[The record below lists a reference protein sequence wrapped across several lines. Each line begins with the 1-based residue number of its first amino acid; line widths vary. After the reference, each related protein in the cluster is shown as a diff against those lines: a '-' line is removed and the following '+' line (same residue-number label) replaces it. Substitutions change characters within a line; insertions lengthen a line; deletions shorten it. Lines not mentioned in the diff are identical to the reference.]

1 MCVIQSRDS
10 NDDDPPQEEPKSS
23 ALRCERKKEGRKS
36 ALKTTRSTMMR
47 CCSTMPTTHA
57 RAAFV
62 AATMHP
68 NNQRRNVAMMRGE
81 TTRLEEEGF
90 GWCLAA
96 QQKPQ
101 LLQQQRRRTK
111 ATTRVAARRRGGGF
125 EDDHHHHHH
134 HSESSPERR
143 KKENAAK
150 KKKNEMSSPIADA
163 DADPRLDHPEMDAP
177 RRESG
182 ASSSSSSFARDQSKA
197 PNDNQQHSKKKKKTP
212 TTKKKNPNATATRT
226 ATTKENVK
234 ISNASATKNGKKTTT
249 AATNA
254 NANVTTKEE
263 EEALPKKEEEE
274 VEDEDQAPKHET
286 TVLSKEQF
294 QMQKKRLELLIEEK
308 EWAVEEARD
317 TSARSS
323 VKLQRV
329 LDYVNAVEA
338 YKELCSSRVP
348 DTVSDF
354 LGNYVNVLCLPKHAK
369 GYDEALSFLGIDF
382 EDLDED
388 DLEIT
393 HEDFMRETEHYMR
406 IEQRYDSERKSAK
419 GSIEDQDE
427 YYDDDDEYYDD
438 DDELLDALLG
448 GDANYIAEMK
458 LPLELHLAQDIDG
471 NWRWLEDDLG
481 RVLRRKPE
489 GDFIFRLMSFEDL
502 MNEGLNVNCL
512 REEVDPNELIDF
524 SKCRSFEDARRAMKE
539 ATDALRNME
548 ADGWVVEKSF
558 SATATSWGASSSG
571 DSTDS
576 VFDIKEEG
584 SGRHL
589 CMTKELRPLRTMSHV
604 DGLHPEE
611 DEKSKREV
619 IRREEAAGAM
629 AKDAFDSFDDNE

>member
-1 MCVIQSRDS
+1 MPAPC
-10 NDDDPPQEEPKSS
+10 
-23 ALRCERKKEGRKS
+23 
-36 ALKTTRSTMMR
+36 TR
-47 CCSTMPTTHA
+47 A
-57 RAAFV
+57 AAFV
-62 AATMHP
+62 AATTTMHP
-68 NNQRRNVAMMRGE
+68 NRRNAMRGGSRLRQGRRRLILDGAKAMSSSSSRGE
-81 TTRLEEEGF
+81 TRLEEEGF
-90 GWCLAA
+90 GCLV
-96 QQKPQ
+96 QQKR
-101 LLQQQRRRTK
+101 LLRQQRRRTK
-111 ATTRVAARRRGGGF
+111 ATRVAARRRGGF
-125 EDDHHHHHH
+125 EDDHHHP
-134 HSESSPERR
+134 ESSPERR

-163 DADPRLDHPEMDAP
+163 DADTRLDPEMDAP

-182 ASSSSSSFARDQSKA
+182 ASSSSSSSSFARDQPKA
-197 PNDNQQHSKKKKKTP
+197 PNDNQQHSKKKKKKAP

-226 ATTKENVK
+226 ATTK
-234 ISNASATKNGKKTTT
+234 NGKKTTT
-249 AATNA
+249 TATNA

-263 EEALPKKEEEE
+263 EDALPKKEEEEEE

-419 GSIEDQDE
+419 GSVEDQDE
-427 YYDDDDEYYDD
+427 YYDDDEDDEYYDD

-448 GDANYIAEMK
+448 GDANYITEMK

-619 IRREEAAGAM
+619 IRREEAAGVM

>member
-1 MCVIQSRDS
+1 MISSGAVRKNNNNNAMIHSSSR
-10 NDDDPPQEEPKSS
+10 S
-23 ALRCERKKEGRKS
+23 AMS
-36 ALKTTRSTMMR
+36 FA
-47 CCSTMPTTHA
+47 CSTSKSGAFQKKMNYAPTSSVGVPL
-57 RAAFV
+57 R
-62 AATMHP
+62 
-68 NNQRRNVAMMRGE
+68 
-81 TTRLEEEGF
+81 
-90 GWCLAA
+90 
-96 QQKPQ
+96 
-101 LLQQQRRRTK
+101 RRRTIGTN
-111 ATTRVAARRRGGGF
+111 AVARGPGGGEFF
-125 EDDHHHHHH
+125 E
-134 HSESSPERR
+134 EEE
-143 KKENAAK
+143 KKYEN
-150 KKKNEMSSPIADA
+150 NQEMSSASSSTNNGSSSSSSSKA
-163 DADPRLDHPEMDAP
+163 SSSSSNNTNGAKNELDPEMDLP
-177 RRESG
+177 RRNNNKDH
-182 ASSSSSSFARDQSKA
+182 AAASSSSSFARE
-197 PNDNQQHSKKKKKTP
+197 QQP
-212 TTKKKNPNATATRT
+212 TKKKSNDTNNNKNNNNNNNATRT
-226 ATTKENVK
+226 MTTKENAT
-234 ISNASATKNGKKTTT
+234 ISNSSVPKRSAKKSGGAITATTMATANNNNTTT
-249 AATNA
+249 NNNTK
-254 NANVTTKEE
+254 TKEE
-263 EEALPKKEEEE
+263 GEETCSSKKEEEDVE
-274 VEDEDQAPKHET
+274 EDEDQAPKHET
-286 TVLSKEQF
+286 TILSKEQF
-294 QMQKKRLELLIEEK
+294 EMQKKRLELLIEEK

-317 TSARSS
+317 NAARSS

-393 HEDFMRETEHYMR
+393 HEDFLRETEHYMR
-406 IEQRYDSERKSAK
+406 IEERYDSERKESG
-419 GSIEDQDE
+419 GSFEDEGE
-427 YYDDDDEYYDD
+427 YYEDDEEEYYE
-438 DDELLDALLG
+438 DDEDLLEALLG

-481 RVLRRKPE
+481 RVLKRKPE

-524 SKCRSFEDARRAMKE
+524 SKCRSFDDARRAMKE
-539 ATDALRNME
+539 ATEALRNME

-558 SATATSWGASSSG
+558 SATAASFGASSSG

-576 VFDIKEEG
+576 VFDIREES

-611 DEKSKREV
+611 DEKCERE
-619 IRREEAAGAM
+619 IHREEAAGAM
-629 AKDAFDSFDDNE
+629 ARDAFDSFDDNE

>member
-1 MCVIQSRDS
+1 
-10 NDDDPPQEEPKSS
+10 
-23 ALRCERKKEGRKS
+23 
-36 ALKTTRSTMMR
+36 MR
-47 CCSTMPTTHA
+47 
-57 RAAFV
+57 
-62 AATMHP
+62 
-68 NNQRRNVAMMRGE
+68 
-81 TTRLEEEGF
+81 RLEEEEGF

-96 QQKPQ
+96 QQQKPQQ
-101 LLQQQRRRTK
+101 LLQQRRRRTK
-111 ATTRVAARRRGGGF
+111 AMTTRVAARRRGGGF
-125 EDDHHHHHH
+125 EDDHHHHH

-182 ASSSSSSFARDQSKA
+182 ASSSSSSSSSFARDQSKA
-197 PNDNQQHSKKKKKTP
+197 PNDNQQHSKKKKKKKTP

-419 GSIEDQDE
+419 GSTEDQDE
-427 YYDDDDEYYDD
+427 YYDDDDDDEYYDD

>member
-1 MCVIQSRDS
+1 M
-10 NDDDPPQEEPKSS
+10 
-23 ALRCERKKEGRKS
+23 
-36 ALKTTRSTMMR
+36 MMR
-47 CCSTMPTTHA
+47 CCSTMPTTH
-57 RAAFV
+57 FV

-68 NNQRRNVAMMRGE
+68 NTQRRNNVAMMMRGE
-81 TTRLEEEGF
+81 TTMRCLEEEGF

-101 LLQQQRRRTK
+101 QLLQQRRRRTK

-125 EDDHHHHHH
+125 EDDHHHHH

-182 ASSSSSSFARDQSKA
+182 ASSSSSSSSSFARDQSKA
-197 PNDNQQHSKKKKKTP
+197 PNDNQQHSKKKKKKTP

-427 YYDDDDEYYDD
+427 YYDDDDDEYYDD

>member
-1 MCVIQSRDS
+1 MLSSTTVRKNNNAVMHSSSR
-10 NDDDPPQEEPKSS
+10 S
-23 ALRCERKKEGRKS
+23 AMS
-36 ALKTTRSTMMR
+36 VA
-47 CCSTMPTTHA
+47 CSTSKSGAFQKKMNYAPTSPSGGVPL
-57 RAAFV
+57 R
-62 AATMHP
+62 
-68 NNQRRNVAMMRGE
+68 
-81 TTRLEEEGF
+81 
-90 GWCLAA
+90 
-96 QQKPQ
+96 
-101 LLQQQRRRTK
+101 RRRTIRTN
-111 ATTRVAARRRGGGF
+111 AVARGPGGGDFF
-125 EDDHHHHHH
+125 E
-134 HSESSPERR
+134 EEE
-143 KKENAAK
+143 KKYEN
-150 KKKNEMSSPIADA
+150 NQQEMSSASSSTNNGSSSSSSSSKASSSSSHVDA
-163 DADPRLDHPEMDAP
+163 GAKNELDPEMDLP
-177 RRESG
+177 RRNNNKEH
-182 ASSSSSSFARDQSKA
+182 AAASSSSSFARE
-197 PNDNQQHSKKKKKTP
+197 QQPTKKESASRDSKKKKVP
-212 TTKKKNPNATATRT
+212 PAATKKKSNDTNKNNNNNNNATRT
-226 ATTKENVK
+226 MTTKENAT
-234 ISNASATKNGKKTTT
+234 ISNSSVPKRSAKKSGGAITATTMATANNNNNTNKNNTK
-249 AATNA
+249 
-254 NANVTTKEE
+254 TKEE
-263 EEALPKKEEEE
+263 GEETCSSKKEEEDVE
-274 VEDEDQAPKHET
+274 EDEDQAPKHET
-286 TVLSKEQF
+286 TILSKEQF
-294 QMQKKRLELLIEEK
+294 ETQKKRLELLIEEK

-317 TSARSS
+317 NAARSS

-393 HEDFMRETEHYMR
+393 HEDFLRETEHYMR
-406 IEQRYDSERKSAK
+406 IEERYDSERKESG
-419 GSIEDQDE
+419 GSVDDEGE
-427 YYDDDDEYYDD
+427 YYEDDEEEYYE
-438 DDELLDALLG
+438 DDEDLLEALLG

-481 RVLRRKPE
+481 RVLKRKPE

-524 SKCRSFEDARRAMKE
+524 SKCRSFDDARRAMKE
-539 ATDALRNME
+539 ATEALRNME

-558 SATATSWGASSSG
+558 SATAASFGASSSG

-576 VFDIKEEG
+576 VFDIREES

-611 DEKSKREV
+611 DEKCERE
-619 IRREEAAGAM
+619 IHREEAAGAM
-629 AKDAFDSFDDNE
+629 ARDAFDSFDDNE

>member
-1 MCVIQSRDS
+1 MLSSTTVRKNNNAVMHSSSR
-10 NDDDPPQEEPKSS
+10 S
-23 ALRCERKKEGRKS
+23 AMS
-36 ALKTTRSTMMR
+36 VA
-47 CCSTMPTTHA
+47 CSTSKSGAFQKKMNYAPTSPLGGVPL
-57 RAAFV
+57 R
-62 AATMHP
+62 
-68 NNQRRNVAMMRGE
+68 
-81 TTRLEEEGF
+81 
-90 GWCLAA
+90 
-96 QQKPQ
+96 
-101 LLQQQRRRTK
+101 RRRTIRTN
-111 ATTRVAARRRGGGF
+111 AVARGPGGGDFF
-125 EDDHHHHHH
+125 E
-134 HSESSPERR
+134 EEE
-143 KKENAAK
+143 KKYEN
-150 KKKNEMSSPIADA
+150 NQQEMSSASSSTNNGSSSSSSSSKASSSSSHVDA
-163 DADPRLDHPEMDAP
+163 GAKNELDPEMDLP
-177 RRESG
+177 RRNNNKDHAA
-182 ASSSSSSFARDQSKA
+182 ASSSSSSFARE
-197 PNDNQQHSKKKKKTP
+197 QQPTKKESASRDSKKKKVP
-212 TTKKKNPNATATRT
+212 PAATKKKSNDTNKNNNNNNATRT
-226 ATTKENVK
+226 MTTKENAT
-234 ISNASATKNGKKTTT
+234 ISNSSVPKRSAKKSSGAITATTMATANNNTTNNNNNTK
-249 AATNA
+249 
-254 NANVTTKEE
+254 TKEE
-263 EEALPKKEEEE
+263 GEETCSSKKEEEDVE
-274 VEDEDQAPKHET
+274 EDEDQAPKHET
-286 TVLSKEQF
+286 TILSKEQF
-294 QMQKKRLELLIEEK
+294 ETQKKRLELLIEEK

-317 TSARSS
+317 NAARSS

-393 HEDFMRETEHYMR
+393 HEDFLRETEHYMR
-406 IEQRYDSERKSAK
+406 IEERYDSERKESG
-419 GSIEDQDE
+419 GSFEDEGE
-427 YYDDDDEYYDD
+427 YYEDDEEEYYE
-438 DDELLDALLG
+438 DDEDLLEALLG

-481 RVLRRKPE
+481 RVLKRKPE

-524 SKCRSFEDARRAMKE
+524 SKCRSFDDARRAMKE
-539 ATDALRNME
+539 ATEALRNME

-558 SATATSWGASSSG
+558 SATAASFGASSSG

-576 VFDIKEEG
+576 VFDIREES

-611 DEKSKREV
+611 DEKCERE
-619 IRREEAAGAM
+619 IHREEAAGAM
-629 AKDAFDSFDDNE
+629 ARDAFDSFDDNE

>member
-1 MCVIQSRDS
+1 
-10 NDDDPPQEEPKSS
+10 
-23 ALRCERKKEGRKS
+23 
-36 ALKTTRSTMMR
+36 
-47 CCSTMPTTHA
+47 MPTTT
-57 RAAFV
+57 
-62 AATMHP
+62 ATMHP
-68 NNQRRNVAMMRGE
+68 NTHRRRNVAMMMRGE
-81 TTRLEEEGF
+81 TTTRLGEEEGF

-96 QQKPQ
+96 QQQKPR

-125 EDDHHHHHH
+125 EDDHHHHH

-182 ASSSSSSFARDQSKA
+182 ASSSSSSSSSSFARDQSKA
-197 PNDNQQHSKKKKKTP
+197 PNDNQQHSKKKKKKTP

-427 YYDDDDEYYDD
+427 YYDDDDDEYYDD

>member
-1 MCVIQSRDS
+1 MISSGAVRKNNNNNAMIHSSSR
-10 NDDDPPQEEPKSS
+10 S
-23 ALRCERKKEGRKS
+23 AMS
-36 ALKTTRSTMMR
+36 FA
-47 CCSTMPTTHA
+47 CSTSKSGAFQKKMNYAPTSSLGVPL
-57 RAAFV
+57 R
-62 AATMHP
+62 
-68 NNQRRNVAMMRGE
+68 
-81 TTRLEEEGF
+81 
-90 GWCLAA
+90 
-96 QQKPQ
+96 
-101 LLQQQRRRTK
+101 RRRTIGTN
-111 ATTRVAARRRGGGF
+111 AVARGPGGGEFF
-125 EDDHHHHHH
+125 E
-134 HSESSPERR
+134 EEE
-143 KKENAAK
+143 KKYEN
-150 KKKNEMSSPIADA
+150 NQQEMSSASSSTNNGSSSSSSSSKASSSSSHVDA
-163 DADPRLDHPEMDAP
+163 GAKNELDPEMDLP
-177 RRESG
+177 RRNNNKDH
-182 ASSSSSSFARDQSKA
+182 AAASSSSSFARE
-197 PNDNQQHSKKKKKTP
+197 QQP
-212 TTKKKNPNATATRT
+212 TKKKSNDTNNNKNNNNNNNATRT
-226 ATTKENVK
+226 MTTKENAT
-234 ISNASATKNGKKTTT
+234 ISNSSVPKRSAKKSGGAITATTMATANNNNNNNNNTK
-249 AATNA
+249 
-254 NANVTTKEE
+254 TKEE
-263 EEALPKKEEEE
+263 GEETCSSKKEEEDVE
-274 VEDEDQAPKHET
+274 EDEDQAPKHET
-286 TVLSKEQF
+286 TILSKEQF
-294 QMQKKRLELLIEEK
+294 EMQKKRLELLIEEK

-317 TSARSS
+317 NAARSS

-393 HEDFMRETEHYMR
+393 HEDFLRETEHYMR
-406 IEQRYDSERKSAK
+406 IEERYDSERKESG
-419 GSIEDQDE
+419 GSFEDEGE
-427 YYDDDDEYYDD
+427 YYEDDEEEYYE
-438 DDELLDALLG
+438 DDEDLLEALLG

-481 RVLRRKPE
+481 RVLKRKPE

-524 SKCRSFEDARRAMKE
+524 SKCRSFDDARRAMKE
-539 ATDALRNME
+539 ATEALRNME

-558 SATATSWGASSSG
+558 SATAASFGASSSG

-576 VFDIKEEG
+576 VFDIREES

-611 DEKSKREV
+611 DEKCERE
-619 IRREEAAGAM
+619 IHREEAAGAM
-629 AKDAFDSFDDNE
+629 ARDAFDSFDDNE

>member
-1 MCVIQSRDS
+1 
-10 NDDDPPQEEPKSS
+10 
-23 ALRCERKKEGRKS
+23 
-36 ALKTTRSTMMR
+36 MMR
-47 CCSTMPTTHA
+47 CCSTMP
-57 RAAFV
+57 FV

-68 NNQRRNVAMMRGE
+68 NNQRRNNVAMMMMRGE
-81 TTRLEEEGF
+81 TTMRRLEEEEGF

-101 LLQQQRRRTK
+101 QLLQQRRRRTK
-111 ATTRVAARRRGGGF
+111 AMTTRVAARRRGGGF
-125 EDDHHHHHH
+125 EDDHHHHH

-182 ASSSSSSFARDQSKA
+182 ASSSSSSSSSFARDQSKA
-197 PNDNQQHSKKKKKTP
+197 PNDNQQHSKKKKKKKTP

-419 GSIEDQDE
+419 GSTEDQDE
-427 YYDDDDEYYDD
+427 YYDDDDDDEYYDD

>member
-1 MCVIQSRDS
+1 
-10 NDDDPPQEEPKSS
+10 
-23 ALRCERKKEGRKS
+23 
-36 ALKTTRSTMMR
+36 
-47 CCSTMPTTHA
+47 MP
-57 RAAFV
+57 FV

-68 NNQRRNVAMMRGE
+68 NTQRRNNVAMMMMRGE
-81 TTRLEEEGF
+81 TTMRRLEEEEGF

-101 LLQQQRRRTK
+101 QLLQQRRRRTK
-111 ATTRVAARRRGGGF
+111 AMTTRVAARRRGGGF
-125 EDDHHHHHH
+125 EDDHHHHH

-182 ASSSSSSFARDQSKA
+182 ASSSSSSSSSFARDQSKA
-197 PNDNQQHSKKKKKTP
+197 PNDNQQHTKKKKKKKTP

-427 YYDDDDEYYDD
+427 YYYDDDDDEYYDD

>member
-1 MCVIQSRDS
+1 
-10 NDDDPPQEEPKSS
+10 
-23 ALRCERKKEGRKS
+23 
-36 ALKTTRSTMMR
+36 MR
-47 CCSTMPTTHA
+47 
-57 RAAFV
+57 
-62 AATMHP
+62 
-68 NNQRRNVAMMRGE
+68 
-81 TTRLEEEGF
+81 RLEEEEGF

-96 QQKPQ
+96 QQQKPQQ
-101 LLQQQRRRTK
+101 LLQQRRRRTK
-111 ATTRVAARRRGGGF
+111 AMTTRVAARRRGGGF
-125 EDDHHHHHH
+125 EDDHHHHH

-182 ASSSSSSFARDQSKA
+182 ASSSSSSSSSFARDQSKA
-197 PNDNQQHSKKKKKTP
+197 PNDNQQHSKKKKKKKTP

-294 QMQKKRLELLIEEK
+294 QMQKTIGAFNRRE
-308 EWAVEEARD
+308 RMG
-317 TSARSS
+317 SRRS
-323 VKLQRV
+323 QRYLGEIFGKV
-329 LDYVNAVEA
+329 TTRVGLRQRRGSD
-338 YKELCSSRVP
+338 KELCSSRVP

-419 GSIEDQDE
+419 GSTEDQDE
-427 YYDDDDEYYDD
+427 YYDDDDDDEYYDD

-458 LPLELHLAQDIDG
+458 LLSNSTSRKTSMGTGDG
-471 NWRWLEDDLG
+471 
-481 RVLRRKPE
+481 
-489 GDFIFRLMSFEDL
+489 
-502 MNEGLNVNCL
+502 
-512 REEVDPNELIDF
+512 
-524 SKCRSFEDARRAMKE
+524 
-539 ATDALRNME
+539 
-548 ADGWVVEKSF
+548 
-558 SATATSWGASSSG
+558 
-571 DSTDS
+571 
-576 VFDIKEEG
+576 
-584 SGRHL
+584 
-589 CMTKELRPLRTMSHV
+589 
-604 DGLHPEE
+604 
-611 DEKSKREV
+611 
-619 IRREEAAGAM
+619 
-629 AKDAFDSFDDNE
+629 

>member
-1 MCVIQSRDS
+1 MSV
-10 NDDDPPQEEPKSS
+10 
-23 ALRCERKKEGRKS
+23 A
-36 ALKTTRSTMMR
+36 
-47 CCSTMPTTHA
+47 CSTSKSGAFQKKMNYAPTSPLGGVPL
-57 RAAFV
+57 R
-62 AATMHP
+62 
-68 NNQRRNVAMMRGE
+68 
-81 TTRLEEEGF
+81 
-90 GWCLAA
+90 
-96 QQKPQ
+96 
-101 LLQQQRRRTK
+101 RRRTIRTN
-111 ATTRVAARRRGGGF
+111 AVARGPGGGDFF
-125 EDDHHHHHH
+125 E
-134 HSESSPERR
+134 EEE
-143 KKENAAK
+143 KKYEN
-150 KKKNEMSSPIADA
+150 NQQEMSSASSSTNNGSSSSSSSSSKASSSSSHVDA
-163 DADPRLDHPEMDAP
+163 GAKNELDPEMDLP
-177 RRESG
+177 RRNNNKDHAA
-182 ASSSSSSFARDQSKA
+182 ASSSSSSFARE
-197 PNDNQQHSKKKKKTP
+197 QQPTKKESASRDSKKKKVP
-212 TTKKKNPNATATRT
+212 PAATTKKSNDTTTNNKNNNNATRT
-226 ATTKENVK
+226 MTTKENAT
-234 ISNASATKNGKKTTT
+234 ISNSSVPKRSAKKSSGAITATTMATANNNNNTNNNNTK
-249 AATNA
+249 
-254 NANVTTKEE
+254 TKEE
-263 EEALPKKEEEE
+263 GEETCSSKKEEEDVE
-274 VEDEDQAPKHET
+274 EDEDQAPKHET
-286 TVLSKEQF
+286 TILCKEQF
-294 QMQKKRLELLIEEK
+294 ETQKKRLELLIEEK

-317 TSARSS
+317 NAARSS

-393 HEDFMRETEHYMR
+393 HEDFLRETEHYMR
-406 IEQRYDSERKSAK
+406 IEERYDSERKESG
-419 GSIEDQDE
+419 GSVEDEGE
-427 YYDDDDEYYDD
+427 YYEDDEEEYYE
-438 DDELLDALLG
+438 DDEDLLEALLG

-481 RVLRRKPE
+481 RVLKRKPE

-524 SKCRSFEDARRAMKE
+524 SKCRSFDDARRAMKE
-539 ATDALRNME
+539 ATEALRNME

-558 SATATSWGASSSG
+558 SATAASFGASSSG

-576 VFDIKEEG
+576 VFDIREES

-611 DEKSKREV
+611 DEKCERE
-619 IRREEAAGAM
+619 IHREEAAGAM
-629 AKDAFDSFDDNE
+629 ARDAFDSFDDNE

>member
-1 MCVIQSRDS
+1 MMLSSTTAMRKNNNAVMHSSSRS
-10 NDDDPPQEEPKSS
+10 AMSVACSTSKSS
-23 ALRCERKKEGRKS
+23 RAFQKKNGLCAHVAFGRS
-36 ALKTTRSTMMR
+36 AFEEAEDDG
-47 CCSTMPTTHA
+47 THA
-57 RAAFV
+57 AGRRRFFEEEEKKYE
-62 AATMHP
+62 
-68 NNQRRNVAMMRGE
+68 NNQQEMSSASSSTNNGSSSSSSSSS
-81 TTRLEEEGF
+81 
-90 GWCLAA
+90 
-96 QQKPQ
+96 
-101 LLQQQRRRTK
+101 K
-111 ATTRVAARRRGGGF
+111 A
-125 EDDHHHHHH
+125 
-134 HSESSPERR
+134 SSS
-143 KKENAAK
+143 
-150 KKKNEMSSPIADA
+150 KKKNE
-163 DADPRLDHPEMDAP
+163 LDPEMDLP
-177 RRESG
+177 RRNNNKDHAA
-182 ASSSSSSFARDQSKA
+182 ASSSSSSFARE
-197 PNDNQQHSKKKKKTP
+197 QQPTKKESASRDSKKKKVP
-212 TTKKKNPNATATRT
+212 PAATKKKSNDTNKNNNNNNATRT
-226 ATTKENVK
+226 MTTKENAT
-234 ISNASATKNGKKTTT
+234 ISNSSVPKRSAKKSSGAITATTMATANNNNTTNNNNTK
-249 AATNA
+249 
-254 NANVTTKEE
+254 TKEE
-263 EEALPKKEEEE
+263 GEETCSSKKEEEDVE
-274 VEDEDQAPKHET
+274 EDEDQAPKHET
-286 TVLSKEQF
+286 TILSKEQF
-294 QMQKKRLELLIEEK
+294 ETQKKRLELLIEEK

-317 TSARSS
+317 NAARSS

-393 HEDFMRETEHYMR
+393 HEDFLRETEHYMR
-406 IEQRYDSERKSAK
+406 IEERYDSERKETG
-419 GSIEDQDE
+419 GSFEDEGE
-427 YYDDDDEYYDD
+427 YYEDDEEEYYE
-438 DDELLDALLG
+438 DDEDLLEALLG

-481 RVLRRKPE
+481 RVLKRKPE

-524 SKCRSFEDARRAMKE
+524 SKCRSFDDARRAMKE
-539 ATDALRNME
+539 ATEALRNME

-558 SATATSWGASSSG
+558 SATAASFGASSSG

-576 VFDIKEEG
+576 VFDIREES

-611 DEKSKREV
+611 DEKCERE
-619 IRREEAAGAM
+619 IHREEAAGAM
-629 AKDAFDSFDDNE
+629 ARDAFDSFDDNE

>member
-1 MCVIQSRDS
+1 
-10 NDDDPPQEEPKSS
+10 
-23 ALRCERKKEGRKS
+23 
-36 ALKTTRSTMMR
+36 MMR
-47 CCSTMPTTHA
+47 CCSTMP
-57 RAAFV
+57 FV

-68 NNQRRNVAMMRGE
+68 NNQRRNNVAMMMMRGE
-81 TTRLEEEGF
+81 TTMRRLEEEEGF

-101 LLQQQRRRTK
+101 QLLQQRRRRTK
-111 ATTRVAARRRGGGF
+111 AMTTRVAARRRGGGF
-125 EDDHHHHHH
+125 EDDHHHH

-182 ASSSSSSFARDQSKA
+182 ASSSSSSSSFARDQSKA
-197 PNDNQQHSKKKKKTP
+197 PNDNQQHSKKKKKKKTP

-427 YYDDDDEYYDD
+427 YYDDDDDDEYYDD

>member
-1 MCVIQSRDS
+1 M
-10 NDDDPPQEEPKSS
+10 
-23 ALRCERKKEGRKS
+23 
-36 ALKTTRSTMMR
+36 MMR
-47 CCSTMPTTHA
+47 CCSTMPTTTT
-57 RAAFV
+57 
-62 AATMHP
+62 ATMHP
-68 NNQRRNVAMMRGE
+68 NTHRRRNVAMMRGE
-81 TTRLEEEGF
+81 TTTRLEEEGF

-96 QQKPQ
+96 QQQKPR

-182 ASSSSSSFARDQSKA
+182 ASSSSSSSSSFARDQSKA
-197 PNDNQQHSKKKKKTP
+197 PNDNQQHSKKKKKKTP

-427 YYDDDDEYYDD
+427 YYDDDDDDDEYYDD

>member
-1 MCVIQSRDS
+1 MISSGAVRKNNNNNAMIHSSSR
-10 NDDDPPQEEPKSS
+10 S
-23 ALRCERKKEGRKS
+23 AMS
-36 ALKTTRSTMMR
+36 FA
-47 CCSTMPTTHA
+47 CSTSKSGAFQKKMNYAPTSSVGVPL
-57 RAAFV
+57 R
-62 AATMHP
+62 
-68 NNQRRNVAMMRGE
+68 
-81 TTRLEEEGF
+81 
-90 GWCLAA
+90 
-96 QQKPQ
+96 
-101 LLQQQRRRTK
+101 RRRTIGTN
-111 ATTRVAARRRGGGF
+111 AVARGPGGGEFF
-125 EDDHHHHHH
+125 E
-134 HSESSPERR
+134 EEE
-143 KKENAAK
+143 KKYEN
-150 KKKNEMSSPIADA
+150 NQEMSSASSSTNNGSSSSSSSKA
-163 DADPRLDHPEMDAP
+163 SSSSSNNTNGAKNELDPEMDLP
-177 RRESG
+177 RRNNNKDH
-182 ASSSSSSFARDQSKA
+182 AAASSSSSFARE
-197 PNDNQQHSKKKKKTP
+197 QQP
-212 TTKKKNPNATATRT
+212 TKKKSNDTNNNKNNNNNNNATRT
-226 ATTKENVK
+226 MTTKENAT
-234 ISNASATKNGKKTTT
+234 ISNSSVPKRSAKKSGGAITATTMATANNNNNNNNNTK
-249 AATNA
+249 
-254 NANVTTKEE
+254 TKEE
-263 EEALPKKEEEE
+263 GEETCSSKKEEEDVE
-274 VEDEDQAPKHET
+274 EDEDQAPKHET
-286 TVLSKEQF
+286 TILSKEQF
-294 QMQKKRLELLIEEK
+294 EMQKKRLELLIEEK

-317 TSARSS
+317 NAARSS

-393 HEDFMRETEHYMR
+393 HEDFLRETEHYMR
-406 IEQRYDSERKSAK
+406 IEERYDSERKESG
-419 GSIEDQDE
+419 GSFEDEGE
-427 YYDDDDEYYDD
+427 YYEDDEEEYYE
-438 DDELLDALLG
+438 DDEDLLEALLG

-481 RVLRRKPE
+481 RVLKRKPE

-524 SKCRSFEDARRAMKE
+524 SKCRSFDDARRAMKE
-539 ATDALRNME
+539 ATEALRNME

-558 SATATSWGASSSG
+558 SATAASFGASSSG

-576 VFDIKEEG
+576 VFDIREES

-611 DEKSKREV
+611 DEKCERE
-619 IRREEAAGAM
+619 IHREEAAGAM
-629 AKDAFDSFDDNE
+629 ARDAFDSFDDNE

>member
-1 MCVIQSRDS
+1 
-10 NDDDPPQEEPKSS
+10 
-23 ALRCERKKEGRKS
+23 
-36 ALKTTRSTMMR
+36 MMR
-47 CCSTMPTTHA
+47 CCSTMP
-57 RAAFV
+57 FV

-68 NNQRRNVAMMRGE
+68 NNQRRNNVAMMMMRGE
-81 TTRLEEEGF
+81 TTVRCLEEEGF

-96 QQKPQ
+96 QQQKPQQ

-111 ATTRVAARRRGGGF
+111 AMTTRVAARRRGGGF
-125 EDDHHHHHH
+125 EDDHHHH

-163 DADPRLDHPEMDAP
+163 DADPRLDPEMDAP

-182 ASSSSSSFARDQSKA
+182 ASSSSSSSSSFARDQPKA
-197 PNDNQQHSKKKKKTP
+197 PNDNQQHSKKKKKKTP

-427 YYDDDDEYYDD
+427 YYDDDEDDEYYDD

-611 DEKSKREV
+611 DEKSEREV

>member
-1 MCVIQSRDS
+1 
-10 NDDDPPQEEPKSS
+10 
-23 ALRCERKKEGRKS
+23 
-36 ALKTTRSTMMR
+36 MMR
-47 CCSTMPTTHA
+47 CCSTMP
-57 RAAFV
+57 FV

-68 NNQRRNVAMMRGE
+68 NNQRRNNVAMMMMRGE
-81 TTRLEEEGF
+81 TTMRRLEEEEGF

-96 QQKPQ
+96 QQQKPQQ
-101 LLQQQRRRTK
+101 LLQQRRRRTK
-111 ATTRVAARRRGGGF
+111 AMTTRVAARRRGGGF
-125 EDDHHHHHH
+125 EDDHHHHH

-182 ASSSSSSFARDQSKA
+182 ASSSSSSSSSFARDQSKA
-197 PNDNQQHSKKKKKTP
+197 PNDNQQHSKKKKKKKTP

-427 YYDDDDEYYDD
+427 YYDDDDDDEYYDD

>member
-1 MCVIQSRDS
+1 
-10 NDDDPPQEEPKSS
+10 
-23 ALRCERKKEGRKS
+23 
-36 ALKTTRSTMMR
+36 MMR

-68 NNQRRNVAMMRGE
+68 NTQRRNNVAMMMRGE
-81 TTRLEEEGF
+81 TTVRLEEEGF

-125 EDDHHHHHH
+125 EDDHHHP
-134 HSESSPERR
+134 ESSPERR

-182 ASSSSSSFARDQSKA
+182 ASSSSSSSSSSSFARDQSKA
-197 PNDNQQHSKKKKKTP
+197 PNDNQQHSKKKKKKTP

-249 AATNA
+249 TATNA

-263 EEALPKKEEEE
+263 EEALPKKEEE

-427 YYDDDDEYYDD
+427 YYYDDDDDEYYDD

>member
-1 MCVIQSRDS
+1 
-10 NDDDPPQEEPKSS
+10 
-23 ALRCERKKEGRKS
+23 
-36 ALKTTRSTMMR
+36 MMR
-47 CCSTMPTTHA
+47 CCSTMP
-57 RAAFV
+57 FV

-68 NNQRRNVAMMRGE
+68 NNQRRNNVAMMMMRGE
-81 TTRLEEEGF
+81 TTMRRLEEEEGF

-101 LLQQQRRRTK
+101 QLLQQRRRRTK
-111 ATTRVAARRRGGGF
+111 AMTTRVAARRRGGGF

-182 ASSSSSSFARDQSKA
+182 ASSSSSSSSFARDQSKA
-197 PNDNQQHSKKKKKTP
+197 PNDNQQHSKKKKKKTP

-427 YYDDDDEYYDD
+427 YYDDDDDDEYYDD

>member
-1 MCVIQSRDS
+1 MLSSTTVRKNNNAVMHSSSR
-10 NDDDPPQEEPKSS
+10 S
-23 ALRCERKKEGRKS
+23 AMS
-36 ALKTTRSTMMR
+36 VA
-47 CCSTMPTTHA
+47 CSTSKSGAFQKKMNYAPTSPLGGVPL
-57 RAAFV
+57 R
-62 AATMHP
+62 
-68 NNQRRNVAMMRGE
+68 
-81 TTRLEEEGF
+81 
-90 GWCLAA
+90 
-96 QQKPQ
+96 
-101 LLQQQRRRTK
+101 RRRTIQTN
-111 ATTRVAARRRGGGF
+111 AVARGPGGGDFF
-125 EDDHHHHHH
+125 E
-134 HSESSPERR
+134 EEE
-143 KKENAAK
+143 KKYEN
-150 KKKNEMSSPIADA
+150 NQQEMSSA
-163 DADPRLDHPEMDAP
+163 
-177 RRESG
+177 SSSTNNG
-182 ASSSSSSFARDQSKA
+182 SSSSSSSKASSSSSHVDAGAKNELDPEMDLPRRNNKDHAAASSSSSAFARE
-197 PNDNQQHSKKKKKTP
+197 QQPTKKESASRDSKKKKVP
-212 TTKKKNPNATATRT
+212 PAATKKKSNDTNKNNNNNNNATRT
-226 ATTKENVK
+226 MTTKENAT
-234 ISNASATKNGKKTTT
+234 ISNSSVPKRSAKKSSGAITATTMATANNNNTTNNNNTK
-249 AATNA
+249 
-254 NANVTTKEE
+254 TKEE
-263 EEALPKKEEEE
+263 GEETCSSKKEEEDVE
-274 VEDEDQAPKHET
+274 EDEDQAPKHET
-286 TVLSKEQF
+286 TILSKEQF
-294 QMQKKRLELLIEEK
+294 ETQKKRLELLIEEK

-317 TSARSS
+317 NAARSS

-393 HEDFMRETEHYMR
+393 HEDFLRETEHYMR
-406 IEQRYDSERKSAK
+406 IEERYDSERKESG
-419 GSIEDQDE
+419 GSFEDEGE
-427 YYDDDDEYYDD
+427 YYEDDEEEYYE
-438 DDELLDALLG
+438 DDEDLMEALLG

-481 RVLRRKPE
+481 RVLKRKPE

-524 SKCRSFEDARRAMKE
+524 SKCRSFDDARRAMKE
-539 ATDALRNME
+539 ATEALRNME

-558 SATATSWGASSSG
+558 SATAASFGASSSG

-576 VFDIKEEG
+576 VFDIREES

-611 DEKSKREV
+611 DEKCERE
-619 IRREEAAGAM
+619 IHREEAAGAM
-629 AKDAFDSFDDNE
+629 ARDAFDSFDDNE

>member
-1 MCVIQSRDS
+1 LGGVSRRNNKSHDS
-10 NDDDPPQEEPKSS
+10 SS
-23 ALRCERKKEGRKS
+23 SKGEGRKRRRAS
-36 ALKTTRSTMMR
+36 RRDAEEEASRTT
-47 CCSTMPTTHA
+47 TTT
-57 RAAFV
+57 
-62 AATMHP
+62 ATMHP
-68 NNQRRNVAMMRGE
+68 NTHRRRNVAMMMRGE
-81 TTRLEEEGF
+81 TTTRLGEEEGV

-96 QQKPQ
+96 QQQKPR

-111 ATTRVAARRRGGGF
+111 ATTRVAARRRF
-125 EDDHHHHHH
+125 EDDHHHH

-182 ASSSSSSFARDQSKA
+182 ASSSSSSSFARDQSKA
-197 PNDNQQHSKKKKKTP
+197 PNDNQQHSKKKKKKKTP

-427 YYDDDDEYYDD
+427 YYDDDDDDEYYDD

>member
-1 MCVIQSRDS
+1 MISSGAVRKNNNNNAMIHSSSR
-10 NDDDPPQEEPKSS
+10 S
-23 ALRCERKKEGRKS
+23 AMS
-36 ALKTTRSTMMR
+36 FA
-47 CCSTMPTTHA
+47 CSTSKSGAFQKKMNYAPTSSLGVPL
-57 RAAFV
+57 R
-62 AATMHP
+62 
-68 NNQRRNVAMMRGE
+68 
-81 TTRLEEEGF
+81 
-90 GWCLAA
+90 
-96 QQKPQ
+96 
-101 LLQQQRRRTK
+101 RRRTIGTN
-111 ATTRVAARRRGGGF
+111 AVARGPGGGEFF
-125 EDDHHHHHH
+125 E
-134 HSESSPERR
+134 EEE
-143 KKENAAK
+143 KKYEN
-150 KKKNEMSSPIADA
+150 NQEMSSASSSTNNGSSSSSSSKA
-163 DADPRLDHPEMDAP
+163 SSSSSNNTNGAKNELDPEMDLP
-177 RRESG
+177 RRNNNKDH
-182 ASSSSSSFARDQSKA
+182 AAASSSSSFARE
-197 PNDNQQHSKKKKKTP
+197 QQP
-212 TTKKKNPNATATRT
+212 TKKKSNDTNNNKNNNNNNNATRT
-226 ATTKENVK
+226 MTTKENAT
-234 ISNASATKNGKKTTT
+234 ISNSSVPKRSAKKSGGAITATTMATANNNNNNNNNTK
-249 AATNA
+249 
-254 NANVTTKEE
+254 TKEE
-263 EEALPKKEEEE
+263 GEETCSSKKEEEDVE
-274 VEDEDQAPKHET
+274 EDEDQAPKHET
-286 TVLSKEQF
+286 TILSKEQF
-294 QMQKKRLELLIEEK
+294 EMQKKRLELLIEEK

-317 TSARSS
+317 NAARSS

-393 HEDFMRETEHYMR
+393 HEDFLRETEHYMR
-406 IEQRYDSERKSAK
+406 IEERYDSERKESG
-419 GSIEDQDE
+419 GSFEDEGE
-427 YYDDDDEYYDD
+427 YYEDDEEEYYE
-438 DDELLDALLG
+438 DDEDLLEALLG

-481 RVLRRKPE
+481 RVLKRKPE

-524 SKCRSFEDARRAMKE
+524 SKCRSFDDARRAMKE
-539 ATDALRNME
+539 ATEALRNME

-558 SATATSWGASSSG
+558 SATAASFGASSSG

-576 VFDIKEEG
+576 VFDIREES

-611 DEKSKREV
+611 DEKCERE
-619 IRREEAAGAM
+619 IHREEAAGAM
-629 AKDAFDSFDDNE
+629 ARDAFDSFDDNE

>member
-1 MCVIQSRDS
+1 
-10 NDDDPPQEEPKSS
+10 
-23 ALRCERKKEGRKS
+23 
-36 ALKTTRSTMMR
+36 MMR
-47 CCSTMPTTHA
+47 CCSTMP
-57 RAAFV
+57 FV

-68 NNQRRNVAMMRGE
+68 NNQRRNNVAMMMMRGE
-81 TTRLEEEGF
+81 TTMRRLEEEEGF

-101 LLQQQRRRTK
+101 QLLQQRRRRTK
-111 ATTRVAARRRGGGF
+111 AMTTRVAARRRGGGF
-125 EDDHHHHHH
+125 EDDHHHHH

-182 ASSSSSSFARDQSKA
+182 ASSSSSSSSSFARDQSKA
-197 PNDNQQHSKKKKKTP
+197 PNDNQQHSKKKKKKKTP

-427 YYDDDDEYYDD
+427 YYDDDDDDEYYDD

>member
-1 MCVIQSRDS
+1 
-10 NDDDPPQEEPKSS
+10 
-23 ALRCERKKEGRKS
+23 
-36 ALKTTRSTMMR
+36 
-47 CCSTMPTTHA
+47 MPTTT
-57 RAAFV
+57 
-62 AATMHP
+62 ATMHP
-68 NNQRRNVAMMRGE
+68 NTHRRRNVAMMMRGE
-81 TTRLEEEGF
+81 TTTRLGEEEGF

-96 QQKPQ
+96 QQQKPQQ

-111 ATTRVAARRRGGGF
+111 AMTTRVAARRRGGGF
-125 EDDHHHHHH
+125 EDDHHHHH

-182 ASSSSSSFARDQSKA
+182 ASSSSSSSFARGQSKA
-197 PNDNQQHSKKKKKTP
+197 PNDNQQHSKKKKKKKTP

-254 NANVTTKEE
+254 NTNVTTKEE

-419 GSIEDQDE
+419 GSIEDQ
-427 YYDDDDEYYDD
+427 DEYYDD

>member
-1 MCVIQSRDS
+1 MRTNALARGPGGGDFF
-10 NDDDPPQEEPKSS
+10 EE
-23 ALRCERKKEGRKS
+23 EEKKYE
-36 ALKTTRSTMMR
+36 
-47 CCSTMPTTHA
+47 
-57 RAAFV
+57 
-62 AATMHP
+62 
-68 NNQRRNVAMMRGE
+68 NNQ
-81 TTRLEEEGF
+81 
-90 GWCLAA
+90 
-96 QQKPQ
+96 Q
-101 LLQQQRRRTK
+101 
-111 ATTRVAARRRGGGF
+111 
-125 EDDHHHHHH
+125 
-134 HSESSPERR
+134 
-143 KKENAAK
+143 
-150 KKKNEMSSPIADA
+150 EMSSASSSTNNGSSSSSSSSSKASSSSSHVDA
-163 DADPRLDHPEMDAP
+163 GAKNELDPEMDLP
-177 RRESG
+177 RRNNNKDHAA
-182 ASSSSSSFARDQSKA
+182 ASSSSSSFARE
-197 PNDNQQHSKKKKKTP
+197 QQPTKKESASRDSKKKKVP
-212 TTKKKNPNATATRT
+212 PAATKKKSNDTNKNNNNNNNNNATRT
-226 ATTKENVK
+226 MTTKENAT
-234 ISNASATKNGKKTTT
+234 ISNSSVPKRSAKKSSGAITATTMATANNNNTTNNNNNTK
-249 AATNA
+249 
-254 NANVTTKEE
+254 TKEE
-263 EEALPKKEEEE
+263 GEETCSSKKEEEDVE
-274 VEDEDQAPKHET
+274 EDEDQAPKHET
-286 TVLSKEQF
+286 TILSKEQF
-294 QMQKKRLELLIEEK
+294 ETQKKRLELLIEEK

-317 TSARSS
+317 NAARSS

-393 HEDFMRETEHYMR
+393 HEDFLRETEHYMR
-406 IEQRYDSERKSAK
+406 IEERYDSERKETG
-419 GSIEDQDE
+419 GSFEDEGE
-427 YYDDDDEYYDD
+427 YYEDDEEEYYE
-438 DDELLDALLG
+438 DDEDLLEALLG

-481 RVLRRKPE
+481 RVLKRKPE

-524 SKCRSFEDARRAMKE
+524 SKCRSFDDARRAMKE
-539 ATDALRNME
+539 ATEALRNME

-558 SATATSWGASSSG
+558 SATAASFGASSSG

-576 VFDIKEEG
+576 VFDIREES

-611 DEKSKREV
+611 DEKCERE
-619 IRREEAAGAM
+619 IHREEAAGAM
-629 AKDAFDSFDDNE
+629 ARDAFDSFDDNE

>member
-1 MCVIQSRDS
+1 M
-10 NDDDPPQEEPKSS
+10 
-23 ALRCERKKEGRKS
+23 
-36 ALKTTRSTMMR
+36 MMR
-47 CCSTMPTTHA
+47 CCSTMPTTT
-57 RAAFV
+57 
-62 AATMHP
+62 ATMHP
-68 NNQRRNVAMMRGE
+68 NTHRRRNVAMMRGE
-81 TTRLEEEGF
+81 TTTRLEEEGF

-96 QQKPQ
+96 QQQKPR

-125 EDDHHHHHH
+125 EDDHHHH

-182 ASSSSSSFARDQSKA
+182 ASSSSSSSFARDQSKA
-197 PNDNQQHSKKKKKTP
+197 PNDNQQHSKKKKKKTP

-263 EEALPKKEEEE
+263 EEALPKKEEE

-419 GSIEDQDE
+419 GSIEDQ
-427 YYDDDDEYYDD
+427 DEYYDD

>member
-1 MCVIQSRDS
+1 
-10 NDDDPPQEEPKSS
+10 
-23 ALRCERKKEGRKS
+23 
-36 ALKTTRSTMMR
+36 
-47 CCSTMPTTHA
+47 MPTTT
-57 RAAFV
+57 
-62 AATMHP
+62 ATMHP
-68 NNQRRNVAMMRGE
+68 NTHRRRNVAMMRGE
-81 TTRLEEEGF
+81 TTTRLGEEEGF

-96 QQKPQ
+96 QQQKPR

-111 ATTRVAARRRGGGF
+111 ATTRVAARRRGGF
-125 EDDHHHHHH
+125 EDDHHHHP
-134 HSESSPERR
+134 ESSPERR

-182 ASSSSSSFARDQSKA
+182 ASSSSSSSSFARDQSKA
-197 PNDNQQHSKKKKKTP
+197 PNDNQQHSKKKKKKTP
-212 TTKKKNPNATATRT
+212 TTKKKNPNATVTRT

-419 GSIEDQDE
+419 GSTEDQDE
-427 YYDDDDEYYDD
+427 YYDDDDDDEYYDD

>member
-111 ATTRVAARRRGGGF
+111 ATRVAARRRGGGF
-125 EDDHHHHHH
+125 EDDHHHHH

-182 ASSSSSSFARDQSKA
+182 ASSSSSSSSFARDQSKA
-197 PNDNQQHSKKKKKTP
+197 PNDNQQHSKKKKKKTP

-263 EEALPKKEEEE
+263 EEALPKKEEEEEE

-427 YYDDDDEYYDD
+427 YYDDDD
-438 DDELLDALLG
+438 DELLDALLG

-524 SKCRSFEDARRAMKE
+524 SKCRSFEDARRTMKE

>member
-1 MCVIQSRDS
+1 MLSSTTVRKNNNAVMHSSSR
-10 NDDDPPQEEPKSS
+10 S
-23 ALRCERKKEGRKS
+23 AMS
-36 ALKTTRSTMMR
+36 VA
-47 CCSTMPTTHA
+47 CSTSKSGAFQKKMNYAPTSPLGGVPL
-57 RAAFV
+57 R
-62 AATMHP
+62 
-68 NNQRRNVAMMRGE
+68 
-81 TTRLEEEGF
+81 
-90 GWCLAA
+90 
-96 QQKPQ
+96 
-101 LLQQQRRRTK
+101 RRRTIRTN
-111 ATTRVAARRRGGGF
+111 AVARGPGGGDFF
-125 EDDHHHHHH
+125 E
-134 HSESSPERR
+134 EEE
-143 KKENAAK
+143 KKYEN
-150 KKKNEMSSPIADA
+150 NQQEMSSASSSTNNGSSSSKASSSSSHVDA
-163 DADPRLDHPEMDAP
+163 GAKNELDPEMDLP
-177 RRESG
+177 RRNNNKDHAA
-182 ASSSSSSFARDQSKA
+182 ASSSSSSFARE
-197 PNDNQQHSKKKKKTP
+197 QQPTKKESASRDSKKKKVP
-212 TTKKKNPNATATRT
+212 PAATKKKSNDTNKNNNNNNATRT
-226 ATTKENVK
+226 MTTKENAT
-234 ISNASATKNGKKTTT
+234 ISNSSVPKRSAKKSSGAITATTMATANNNNTTNNNNTK
-249 AATNA
+249 
-254 NANVTTKEE
+254 TKEE
-263 EEALPKKEEEE
+263 GEETCSSKKEEEDVE
-274 VEDEDQAPKHET
+274 EDEDQAPKHET
-286 TVLSKEQF
+286 TILSKEQF
-294 QMQKKRLELLIEEK
+294 ETQKKRLELLIEEK

-317 TSARSS
+317 NAARSS

-393 HEDFMRETEHYMR
+393 HEDFLRETEHYMR
-406 IEQRYDSERKSAK
+406 IEERYDSERKETG
-419 GSIEDQDE
+419 GSFEDEGE
-427 YYDDDDEYYDD
+427 YYEDDEEEYYE
-438 DDELLDALLG
+438 DDEDLLEALLG

-481 RVLRRKPE
+481 RVLKRKPE

-524 SKCRSFEDARRAMKE
+524 SKCRSFDDARRAMKE
-539 ATDALRNME
+539 ATEALRNME

-558 SATATSWGASSSG
+558 SATAASFGASSSG

-576 VFDIKEEG
+576 VFDIREES

-611 DEKSKREV
+611 DEKCERE
-619 IRREEAAGAM
+619 IHREEAAGAM
-629 AKDAFDSFDDNE
+629 ARDAFDSFDDNE

>member
-1 MCVIQSRDS
+1 
-10 NDDDPPQEEPKSS
+10 
-23 ALRCERKKEGRKS
+23 
-36 ALKTTRSTMMR
+36 MMR
-47 CCSTMPTTHA
+47 CSNTMPTTT
-57 RAAFV
+57 
-62 AATMHP
+62 ATMHP
-68 NNQRRNVAMMRGE
+68 NTHRRRNVAMMRGE
-81 TTRLEEEGF
+81 TTTRLEEEGF
-90 GWCLAA
+90 GWCLA

-125 EDDHHHHHH
+125 EDDHHHHH

-182 ASSSSSSFARDQSKA
+182 ASSSSSFARDQSKA
-197 PNDNQQHSKKKKKTP
+197 PNDNQQHSK
-212 TTKKKNPNATATRT
+212 KKKNPNATATRT

-263 EEALPKKEEEE
+263 EEALPKKEEE

-427 YYDDDDEYYDD
+427 YYDDDEDDEYYDD

>member
-1 MCVIQSRDS
+1 
-10 NDDDPPQEEPKSS
+10 
-23 ALRCERKKEGRKS
+23 
-36 ALKTTRSTMMR
+36 
-47 CCSTMPTTHA
+47 MPTTT
-57 RAAFV
+57 
-62 AATMHP
+62 ATMHP
-68 NNQRRNVAMMRGE
+68 NTHRRRNVAMMMRGE
-81 TTRLEEEGF
+81 TTTRLGEEEGV

-96 QQKPQ
+96 QQQKPR

-111 ATTRVAARRRGGGF
+111 ATTRVAARRRF
-125 EDDHHHHHH
+125 EDDHHHH

-182 ASSSSSSFARDQSKA
+182 ASSSSSSSSSSSFARDQSKA
-197 PNDNQQHSKKKKKTP
+197 PNDNQQHSKKKKKKTP

-254 NANVTTKEE
+254 NTNVTTKEE
-263 EEALPKKEEEE
+263 EEALPKKEEEEEE

-427 YYDDDDEYYDD
+427 YYDDDDDEYYDD

>member
-1 MCVIQSRDS
+1 MLSSTTVRKNNNAVMHSSSR
-10 NDDDPPQEEPKSS
+10 S
-23 ALRCERKKEGRKS
+23 AMS
-36 ALKTTRSTMMR
+36 VA
-47 CCSTMPTTHA
+47 CSTSKSGAFQKKMNYAPTSPLGGVPL
-57 RAAFV
+57 R
-62 AATMHP
+62 
-68 NNQRRNVAMMRGE
+68 
-81 TTRLEEEGF
+81 
-90 GWCLAA
+90 
-96 QQKPQ
+96 
-101 LLQQQRRRTK
+101 RRRTIRTN
-111 ATTRVAARRRGGGF
+111 AVARGPGGGDFF
-125 EDDHHHHHH
+125 E
-134 HSESSPERR
+134 EEE
-143 KKENAAK
+143 KKYEN
-150 KKKNEMSSPIADA
+150 NQQEMSSASSSTNNGSSSSSSSSKASSSSSHVDA
-163 DADPRLDHPEMDAP
+163 GAKNELDPEMDLP
-177 RRESG
+177 RRNNNKDHAA
-182 ASSSSSSFARDQSKA
+182 ASSSSSSFARE
-197 PNDNQQHSKKKKKTP
+197 QQPTKKESASRDSKKKKVP
-212 TTKKKNPNATATRT
+212 PAATKKKSNDTNKNNNNNNATRT
-226 ATTKENVK
+226 MTTKENAT
-234 ISNASATKNGKKTTT
+234 ISNSSVPKRSAKKSSGAITATTMATANNNNTTNNNNTK
-249 AATNA
+249 
-254 NANVTTKEE
+254 TKEE
-263 EEALPKKEEEE
+263 GEETCSSKKEEEDVE
-274 VEDEDQAPKHET
+274 EDEDQAPKHET
-286 TVLSKEQF
+286 TILSKEQF
-294 QMQKKRLELLIEEK
+294 ETQKKRLELLIEEK

-317 TSARSS
+317 NAARSS

-393 HEDFMRETEHYMR
+393 HEDFLRETEHYMR
-406 IEQRYDSERKSAK
+406 IEERYDSERKETG
-419 GSIEDQDE
+419 GSFEDEGE
-427 YYDDDDEYYDD
+427 YYEDDEEEYYE
-438 DDELLDALLG
+438 DDEDLLEALLG

-481 RVLRRKPE
+481 RVLKRKPE

-524 SKCRSFEDARRAMKE
+524 SKCRSFDDARRAMKE
-539 ATDALRNME
+539 ATEALRNME

-558 SATATSWGASSSG
+558 SATAASFGASSSG

-576 VFDIKEEG
+576 VFDIREES

-611 DEKSKREV
+611 DEKCERE
-619 IRREEAAGAM
+619 IHREEAAGAM
-629 AKDAFDSFDDNE
+629 ARDAFDSFDDNE

>member
-1 MCVIQSRDS
+1 MMQC
-10 NDDDPPQEEPKSS
+10 EHPK
-23 ALRCERKKEGRKS
+23 R
-36 ALKTTRSTMMR
+36 TVVV
-47 CCSTMPTTHA
+47 P
-57 RAAFV
+57 
-62 AATMHP
+62 
-68 NNQRRNVAMMRGE
+68 
-81 TTRLEEEGF
+81 
-90 GWCLAA
+90 
-96 QQKPQ
+96 
-101 LLQQQRRRTK
+101 LL
-111 ATTRVAARRRGGGF
+111 RRRGRRSSSVVGVRASSSSSNNCRGGGEFF
-125 EDDHHHHHH
+125 E
-134 HSESSPERR
+134 EEEKYETERDVGP
-143 KKENAAK
+143 
-150 KKKNEMSSPIADA
+150 S
-163 DADPRLDHPEMDAP
+163 
-177 RRESG
+177 
-182 ASSSSSSFARDQSKA
+182 ASSSSSSSSS
-197 PNDNQQHSKKKKKTP
+197 SKKSSSPLSSSSNKSGSPKLDPELDLPHNSSKKTKPPAAKKKSNNNNSNKNNA
-212 TTKKKNPNATATRT
+212 TKNTATRT
-226 ATTKENVK
+226 VTTKDNVK
-234 ISNASATKNGKKTTT
+234 IGNSSVPKKSANKSS
-249 AATNA
+249 AATTNA
-254 NANVTTKEE
+254 NTNADGKEE
-263 EEALPKKEEEE
+263 REEALSEKEEEE

-286 TVLSKEQF
+286 RALSKEQF
-294 QMQKKRLELLIEEK
+294 EMQKKRLELLIEEK

-317 TSARSS
+317 NSARSS

-382 EDLDED
+382 EDMDED

-393 HEDFMRETEHYMR
+393 HEDFLRETEHYTR
-406 IEQRYDSERKSAK
+406 IEERYDSERKTS
-419 GSIEDQDE
+419 GSFEEEDEFYEDDEDE
-427 YYDDDDEYYDD
+427 YYED
-438 DDELLDALLG
+438 DDELLEALLG

-481 RVLRRKPE
+481 RVLKRKPE

-524 SKCRSFEDARRAMKE
+524 SKCRSFDDARRAMKE
-539 ATDALRNME
+539 ATEALRNME

-558 SATATSWGASSSG
+558 SATAASWGASSSG

-604 DGLHPEE
+604 DGLHPDE
-611 DEKSKREV
+611 DDTSEWE
-619 IRREEAAGAM
+619 IHREEAAGAM
-629 AKDAFDSFDDNE
+629 ARDAFDSFDENE

>member
-1 MCVIQSRDS
+1 
-10 NDDDPPQEEPKSS
+10 
-23 ALRCERKKEGRKS
+23 
-36 ALKTTRSTMMR
+36 MR
-47 CCSTMPTTHA
+47 CSTTMPAPCTRA
-57 RAAFV
+57 AAFV
-62 AATMHP
+62 AATTTTMHP
-68 NNQRRNVAMMRGE
+68 NRRNAMRGGSRLQSRRLILDGAKAMSSSSSRGE
-81 TTRLEEEGF
+81 TRLEEEGF
-90 GWCLAA
+90 GCLV
-96 QQKPQ
+96 QQKR
-101 LLQQQRRRTK
+101 LLRQQRRRTK
-111 ATTRVAARRRGGGF
+111 ATRVAARRRGGF
-125 EDDHHHHHH
+125 EDDHHHP
-134 HSESSPERR
+134 ESSPERR

-163 DADPRLDHPEMDAP
+163 DADPRLDPEMDAP

-182 ASSSSSSFARDQSKA
+182 ASSSSSFARDQPKA
-197 PNDNQQHSKKKKKTP
+197 PNDNQQHSKKKKKKTP

-226 ATTKENVK
+226 ATTK
-234 ISNASATKNGKKTTT
+234 NGKKTTT
-249 AATNA
+249 TATNA

-263 EEALPKKEEEE
+263 EDALPKKEEEEE

-419 GSIEDQDE
+419 GSVEDQDE
-427 YYDDDDEYYDD
+427 YYDDDEDDEYYDD

-619 IRREEAAGAM
+619 IRLEEAAGAM

>member
-1 MCVIQSRDS
+1 MCNPIERFQRRR
-10 NDDDPPQEEPKSS
+10 PPAEEEPKSR
-23 ALRCERKKEGRKS
+23 ALCGVRGRRRRKS
-36 ALKTTRSTMMR
+36 ALKTTKGVRDDAVLFDDALR
-47 CCSTMPTTHA
+47 RGDDAPE
-57 RAAFV
+57 
-62 AATMHP
+62 HP
-68 NNQRRNVAMMRGE
+68 K
-81 TTRLEEEGF
+81 T
-90 GWCLAA
+90 
-96 QQKPQ
+96 
-101 LLQQQRRRTK
+101 QQRRDDDDARGNDYAASRGRRRLWVVSRGATTK
-111 ATTRVAARRRGGGF
+111 ATTTPPAAKAKDESNDDARRGATPRRGF
-125 EDDHHHHHH
+125 EDDHHHHH

-182 ASSSSSSFARDQSKA
+182 ASSSSSSSSFARDQSKA
-197 PNDNQQHSKKKKKTP
+197 PNDNQQHSKKKKKKKTP

-254 NANVTTKEE
+254 NANVTTKKRKR
-263 EEALPKKEEEE
+263 LSKKEEEE

-427 YYDDDDEYYDD
+427 YYDDDDDDEYYDD

-584 SGRHL
+584 SGRL
-589 CMTKELRPLRTMSHV
+589 C
-604 DGLHPEE
+604 
-611 DEKSKREV
+611 
-619 IRREEAAGAM
+619 A
-629 AKDAFDSFDDNE
+629 